1 MDIRNNTFSNSHH
14 FAQKGLIFDG
24 NVTFHNR
31 NLLIGRNGAGKT
43 RFLKAL
49 EQYYKDSNPNASV
62 LTLYFPESHSNREE
76 ISNKNLY
83 DAIYEKDVL
92 CYQDFLQLASKDW
105 LALIDDIYSGMSL
118 RAKKSAQ
125 RMQADFEQLNKYFLI
140 FFDSELCP
148 KEGNSKIHMVKH
160 INGTDRKVPVEQ
172 AIKEFSPGELMLFY
186 LSILVFYLDHLSDIS
201 IVLIMDEP
209 EIHLHPKA
217 LIALMEMLTKSNAI
231 SQLWVASHSLF
242 IMPLFPFEQIVHFDR
257 NHICPLN
264 RNTYKRIYD
273 DLIGLENIDVYELLK
288 SVENWSYYQFVVE
301 NFFLPTS
308 KYSAKKD
315 DEQVQKFI
323 SYLDSVR
330 NDRPIKVLDYG
341 AGKYRLW
348 ECLKQAIPDR
358 ENREKLLI
366 YEAFE
371 PYPSVNIPEG
381 IDAYSDES
389 ELKCN
394 HYDVVVLM
402 NVLHEID
409 PTQWVQTFRLISNV
423 LSDDGVMVFL
433 EVHTLTNGEQPYG
446 QAGFLLL
453 QDPQVKKLFSQAS
466 IVRWQDT
473 KQEKSN
479 CWIVSKS
486 SLQTVT
492 QSKIQKTISCLESYC
507 ESLLKKLD
515 DERIALA
522 HDANPQDVAKIKM
535 AGRKYAFL
543 SQQYINAHF
552 ANIRLNKL
560 SQKTTT
566 TQATPSGSEK
576 PAFPGMEI

>member
-1 MDIRNNTFSNSHH
+1 MNIPWIYEMH
-14 FAQKGLIFDG
+14 GCL
-24 NVTFHNR
+24 
-31 NLLIGRNGAGKT
+31 GRNGAGKT

-273 DLIGLENIDVYELLK
+273 DLIGLENIDV
-288 SVENWSYYQFVVE
+288 WTC
-301 NFFLPTS
+301 FLFRS
-308 KYSAKKD
+308 
-315 DEQVQKFI
+315 I
-323 SYLDSVR
+323 
-330 NDRPIKVLDYG
+330 
-341 AGKYRLW
+341 
-348 ECLKQAIPDR
+348 
-358 ENREKLLI
+358 
-366 YEAFE
+366 
-371 PYPSVNIPEG
+371 NIPESQKRRSNALHLG
-381 IDAYSDES
+381 KVNRDA
-389 ELKCN
+389 
-394 HYDVVVLM
+394 
-402 NVLHEID
+402 
-409 PTQWVQTFRLISNV
+409 
-423 LSDDGVMVFL
+423 
-433 EVHTLTNGEQPYG
+433 
-446 QAGFLLL
+446 
-453 QDPQVKKLFSQAS
+453 
-466 IVRWQDT
+466 QDT
-473 KQEKSN
+473 IAVGGGDSTTHLLYQRLGN
-479 CWIVSKS
+479 R
-486 SLQTVT
+486 QT
-492 QSKIQKTISCLESYC
+492 QTIGVPGSFHGE
-507 ESLLKKLD
+507 ETVK
-515 DERIALA
+515 ELA
-522 HDANPQDVAKIKM
+522 YLYFV
-535 AGRKYAFL
+535 
-543 SQQYINAHF
+543 
-552 ANIRLNKL
+552 
-560 SQKTTT
+560 
-566 TQATPSGSEK
+566 
-576 PAFPGMEI
+576 